1 MYKTALIN
9 LEGKFSLYSIVDSQ
23 TFEPVF
29 IEWSKDI
36 LKNLKEYS
44 LVVYYSPEI
53 DIEIVKE
60 IRKNLCF
67 LNIKLIVFSDLIDI
81 NIRKT
86 TMQAGAD
93 LVELL
98 PLSDEEFVEILE
110 NFRSYFLHS
119 KSFNQTL
126 LTPFKLATEE
136 ILSMMAVIN
145 IEFVDAYLASSQ
157 FHFGDLSGIMALA
170 GDKKGAIM
178 ISFYENLA
186 KKIISAIMAVP
197 EDEIQEEDEHD
208 GVGELINMIAGGA
221 KARLGD
227 SDTHFL
233 LSAPTVI
240 TGNQHRVIQQKDMPC
255 VVLVYKVEEEFFA
268 IQICLMAFAVAD

>member
-1 MYKTALIN
+1 MHKAALIN
-9 LEGKFSLYSIVDSQ
+9 LEGKFSLYSIIDSQ

-29 IEWSKDI
+29 LNWTEDLLNSLKD
-36 LKNLKEYS
+36 YS
-44 LVVYYSPEI
+44 IIFYYSPQI
-53 DIEIVKE
+53 DKQTIKTL
-60 IRKNLCF
+60 RKSISF
-67 LNIKLIVFSDLIDI
+67 LNIKLVVFTDSIDLDT
-81 NIRKT
+81 RKT
-86 TMQAGAD
+86 LMQAGAD

-98 PLSDEEFVEILE
+98 PISDNDFVTILKDFHAKFT
-110 NFRSYFLHS
+110 NIKTLNH
-119 KSFNQTL
+119 NL
-126 LTPFKLATEE
+126 LTPFKLAIEE

-145 IEFVDAYLASSQ
+145 VEFVDAYQTVSQ

-170 GDKKGAIM
+170 GEKKGAIM

-186 KKIISAIMAVP
+186 RKIIAAIMAVP
-197 EDEIQEEDEHD
+197 EDDITEEEEHD

-227 SDTHFL
+227 SETHFL

-255 VVLVYKVEEEFFA
+255 IVLVYKVEEDYFA
-268 IQICLMAFAVAD
+268 IQICLMNLINNS